1 MSSTEMTTC
10 SKETNMFADE
20 ARVKGQGLSL
30 GLELSLD
37 EDMKLGLVMYSS
49 DDPSNSGQVI

>member
-1 MSSTEMTTC
+1 
-10 SKETNMFADE
+10 MFADE
-20 ARVKGQGLSL
+20 ARVKGQGLRL